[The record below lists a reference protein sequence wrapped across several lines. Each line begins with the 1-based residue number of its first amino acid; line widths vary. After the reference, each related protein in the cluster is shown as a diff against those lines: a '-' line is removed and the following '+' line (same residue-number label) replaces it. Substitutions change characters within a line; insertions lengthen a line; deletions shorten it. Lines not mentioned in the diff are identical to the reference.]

1 MAQNKES
8 LPASTLG
15 DTLGKTTVILKLFD
29 TAAAA
34 LCAYDQENNG
44 QGKVLLLRDRFPRS
58 VNSSTR
64 AQMLKISSIIHGL
77 VKAQCVF
84 SWQKWYNTPHKTL
97 DDCLAAAKSYINNPP
112 PNQGR
117 ISLSTHRI
125 FWDRAVNSA
134 ELANLPP
141 QPKNE

>member
-15 DTLGKTTVILKLFD
+15 DTLGETTVILKLFD

-58 VNSSTR
+58 ADPRKKHKMLDITKSIHALLKACSPTLWYDWYY
-64 AQMLKISSIIHGL
+64 AQ
-77 VKAQCVF
+77 
-84 SWQKWYNTPHKTL
+84 HKTL
-97 DDCLAAAKSYINNPP
+97 DT
-112 PNQGR
+112 
-117 ISLSTHRI
+117 SLSAARDIINKASPDLNRFSVLTQQL
-125 FWDRAVNSA
+125 FLERALNSA
-134 ELANLPP
+134 QPTNLPP